1 VLAIIIMLRLDFTMV
16 LSSDNTKRPL
26 PNAVA
31 TWVDPFWT
39 GVWHVI
45 DDAKVV
51 DGANVVNGANVID
64 SANVFRVSGTL
75 KPLQPSWYLNFW
87 HVIFVW
93 KSNSLVAKWQGVSA
107 GAILSKL
114 LRQHQGAF
122 FQGKQRQLRLYVQH
136 LLSFEASAY
145 FKLSGF

>member
-1 VLAIIIMLRLDFTMV
+1 MLAIRIMLRLDFTMV

-31 TWVDPFWT
+31 AWVDPFWT

-45 DDAKVV
+45 DDTNVV
-51 DGANVVNGANVID
+51 DGDSANVVNG
-64 SANVFRVSGTL
+64 ANVFRVSGTL
-75 KPLQPSWYLNFW
+75 KPLQPSWYLKICHVNFC
-87 HVIFVW
+87 HV

-114 LRQHQGAF
+114 LRQHQDPF
-122 FQGKQRQLRLYVQH
+122 FQGKQRQL
-136 LLSFEASAY
+136 
-145 FKLSGF
+145 